1 MIARGVVIKG
11 EGTAGKVFGTPTANL
26 ALEEA
31 ISLPFGVYIG
41 RTSLDGSVYP
51 SVICYGAG
59 SKHKFEVHLL
69 GTTQELVGRTLSVEI
84 GDKVSDL
91 IPWESE
97 EVMRAKI
104 YDDISKAQA
113 LLGLE

>member
-1 MIARGVVIKG
+1 MIVRGVVIKG

-26 ALEEA
+26 ALEQA
-31 ISLPFGVYIG
+31 IVLPYGVYIG
-41 RTSLDGSVYP
+41 RTSVDGKMYP

-59 SKHKFEVHLL
+59 GKDKFEVHLL
-69 GTTQELVGRTLSVEI
+69 RTKQELVGAMLSVEI

-104 YDDISKAQA
+104 YDDIGKAQS
-113 LLGLE
+113 LLGLG